1 MRTKN
6 NLWNREKNILKTE
19 NITDFVTG
27 CVYNEVDKT
36 VREGFREESAI

>member
-1 MRTKN
+1 MACRIFF
-6 NLWNREKNILKTE
+6 RERENILKTE
-19 NITDFVTG
+19 NVTDSVTG